1 LHAVAAAIPLSS
13 RGASSTLSPPP
24 HTRLDAR

>member
-1 LHAVAAAIPLSS
+1 LHAVAAAIPLLS

-24 HTRLDAR
+24 TYST